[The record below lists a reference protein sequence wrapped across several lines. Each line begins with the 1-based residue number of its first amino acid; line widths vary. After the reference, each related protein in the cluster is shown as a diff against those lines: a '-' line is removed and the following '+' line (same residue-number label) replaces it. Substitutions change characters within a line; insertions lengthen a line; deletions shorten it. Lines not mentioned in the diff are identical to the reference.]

1 MRDEGWTTEIYAC
14 VQGTGGDSLE
24 MGSVEKSYREV
35 FRCRASRKKQT
46 LFSKEDTAYEQFVNQ
61 TIVMQT
67 RKYPQIKYGCRVE
80 YAGCTWE
87 IKMLEPNGNELTI
100 TMRKVDV

>member
-1 MRDEGWTTEIYAC
+1 MRAGLLKYTLVFKEPVET
-14 VQGTGGDSLE
+14 VSE

-46 LFSKEDTAYEQFVNQ
+46 LLSKEDTAYEQFVNQ

-100 TMRKVDV
+100 AMRKVDV